1 MYIRDNKETETEFR
15 EMRESNDKLQKEL
28 QHEKSE
34 RQILSTTNLDMRTQI
49 ESLNLKLT
57 SLETTMKNLE
67 TQVEELNGDV
77 EVHVNDKSVLEAEM
91 KRFENEK
98 NEMALDLVSVK
109 DAKDKIGNYF

>member
-67 TQVEELNGDV
+67 TQVKGFG
-77 EVHVNDKSVLEAEM
+77 KSIWLCCRKQVQ
-91 KRFENEK
+91 
-98 NEMALDLVSVK
+98 
-109 DAKDKIGNYF
+109 IGRML